1 MVKEGETDTP
11 EFEQRTKL
19 DHSTHNAEVG
29 GSSPPVA
36 TSLIKHLIQHWL
48 DLVAPQ
54 IDTRKLDYAH
64 TNWWLLK
71 FWSRQVRES

>member
-1 MVKEGETDTP
+1 MLWAAISRADATEPRYVRVLGWSMVKEGKTDTP

-36 TSLIKHLIQHWL
+36 TSILHNYG
-48 DLVAPQ
+48 A
-54 IDTRKLDYAH
+54 
-64 TNWWLLK
+64 K
-71 FWSRQVRES
+71 FN